1 MGLNIA
7 QNAENVGK
15 AKVMAINV
23 DVASA
28 TQNTVVKIVQ
38 IAGDNQRAPFAYTGK
53 QSVASDK
60 THCKPFD
67 LLIT

>member
-38 IAGDNQRAPFAYTGK
+38 IAGDNQRAPFA
-53 QSVASDK
+53 
-60 THCKPFD
+60 
-67 LLIT
+67 

>member
-23 DVASA
+23 YVASA

-38 IAGDNQRAPFAYTGK
+38 IAGDNQRAPLCSYVLSMGT
-53 QSVASDK
+53 
-60 THCKPFD
+60 
-67 LLIT
+67 L